1 MTKKTTMEDSRKHVQ
16 IKLGANNSK
25 PNGRQRLPARQFQ
38 LGNFEEH
45 SKFQAHECILRSIKG
60 KRRNFVIYIGKFK

>member
-1 MTKKTTMEDSRKHVQ
+1 MEDSRKYVQ

-38 LGNFEEH
+38 PGNFE
-45 SKFQAHECILRSIKG
+45 
-60 KRRNFVIYIGKFK
+60 